1 MIVSQILHLGYDEE
15 RIDDPWEST
24 MIGLEIH
31 LEEIEE
37 IVILRV
43 EGRVDVSTSP
53 LLERAIDQLIQEK
66 HLKLALDFSG
76 ITYLSSA
83 GMRVLLAKTKK
94 VQSEKGS
101 FVLFSVSEEVEEILK
116 IAGFDRIL
124 SVYPTEK
131 EALHSFHR

>member
-1 MIVSQILHLGYDEE
+1 
-15 RIDDPWEST
+15 